1 MSCQCRKHPGV
12 GGGGYTRES
21 QNRSETFG
29 LEFRLLLLLAVNFE
43 KDINGLSPP
52 PLFFSI
58 WPNVYNTTSPSL
70 PHSI

>member
-52 PLFFSI
+52 PFFF
-58 WPNVYNTTSPSL
+58 NLAKCV
-70 PHSI
+70 